1 MSKPYIICHMMTS
14 LDGRAGMPTV
24 FDGFGMEHEVTP
36 LSLIDVTK
44 FDSGAL
50 WIRYKTNN

>member
-14 LDGRAGMPTV
+14 LDGRAGKPTV
-24 FDGFGMEHEVTP
+24 FDGLGMEHGVTS

-44 FDSGAL
+44 FDSSAL